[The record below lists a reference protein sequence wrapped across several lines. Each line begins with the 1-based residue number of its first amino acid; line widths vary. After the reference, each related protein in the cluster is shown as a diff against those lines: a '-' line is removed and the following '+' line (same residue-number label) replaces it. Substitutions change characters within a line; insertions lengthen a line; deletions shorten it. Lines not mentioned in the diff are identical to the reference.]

1 MRNSLL
7 TEDIPRKH
15 SEMVSRGWN
24 NPPPSCGEVVTK
36 ALIEILGFIVL
47 ILPMAYI
54 YVFTKQ
60 YEPYHR

>member
-1 MRNSLL
+1 MTDRNPKTNKMGS
-7 TEDIPRKH
+7 
-15 SEMVSRGWN
+15 SA
-24 NPPPSCGEVVTK
+24 PSCGEVVSK
-36 ALIEILGFIVL
+36 AFLEILGFIVL